1 MTLQHA
7 KFNIGQLIKHKL
19 FDYRGVIVDVDPVF
33 EGSDEWYDEVA
44 RSRPPK
50 DRPWYKV
57 LVHDSDQETYVA
69 ERNLDNDSS
78 HEPVDHPMIG
88 SYFKRFNDGHYLH
101 TQDRN

>member
-69 ERNLDNDSS
+69 ERNLDDDSS
-78 HEPVDHPMIG
+78 HEPVDHPMIE